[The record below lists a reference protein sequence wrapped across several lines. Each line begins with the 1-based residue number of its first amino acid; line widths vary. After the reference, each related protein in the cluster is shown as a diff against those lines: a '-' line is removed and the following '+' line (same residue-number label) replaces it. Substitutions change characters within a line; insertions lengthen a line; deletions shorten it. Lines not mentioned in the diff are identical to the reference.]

1 MGDATKRS
9 AAVPHAV
16 YRGGSG
22 EPVLL
27 IHGFT
32 LNWQSW
38 SGVIDELSN
47 DFDVLA
53 PTLPGHWGG
62 PRSEQSPTIA
72 EFADFLEDQMN
83 AAGWADAHVVGNSLG
98 GWLALELAA
107 RGRARSVTA
116 VAPAGIWR
124 ADSAAAEEVR
134 RKFRRFA
141 RWAPAMRLAA
151 HPAVPN
157 VARRALLGS
166 FAHKPD
172 RVSGDLAVVTIEA
185 PAHCSCFD
193 SVVNDSAA
201 TAVEAM
207 GRVGVPAT
215 VLFCGRDRV
224 IPPAR
229 YGARIVAAMPAIEA
243 KTLPDVGHVPML
255 EAPGLIAAEIRELVY
270 SANGPAAHSA

>member
-9 AAVPHAV
+9 AAVPRAV
-16 YRGGSG
+16 YRGGAG

-38 SGVIDELSN
+38 SGVIDELNN

-62 PRSEQSPTIA
+62 PRSDESLTIA
-72 EFADFLEDQMN
+72 GFADFLEEQMN
-83 AAGWADAHVVGNSLG
+83 AAGWADAHLVGNSLG

-124 ADSAAAEEVR
+124 ADSAEADEVR
-134 RKFRRFA
+134 RKFRRFS
-141 RWAPAMRLAA
+141 RWAPAMRFAT

-157 VARRALLGS
+157 AARRALLAS
-166 FAHKPD
+166 FAHQPA
-172 RVSGDLAVVTIEA
+172 RVSRAMAAVTIEA
-185 PAHCSCFD
+185 PAHCDCFD
-193 SVVNDSAA
+193 SVVKDTAV
-201 TAVEAM
+201 TAVEALH
-207 GRVGVPAT
+207 RVEVPAT

-229 YGARIVAAMPAIEA
+229 YGARIVEAMPTIEA

-255 EAPGLIAAEIRELVY
+255 EAPGLIAAEVRELVY
-270 SANGPAAHSA
+270 SANGRAAHSA